1 MLEHQF
7 IQFGDI
13 PEIPSCD
20 MPLPIGDG
28 TNTTFFAKVAH
39 ENGGSNK
46 TTIDIV
52 KPDGELIKANA
63 IQLYPL
69 YKNGALSMYAKAEMK
84 DISDVRPGACFRLR
98 CNMHG
103 FDKIQECSAQDTEI
117 PTASITAGITYQEHL
132 VPYIIAPSDRFTLNI
147 ENFRVFYYGS
157 NGVPYNNELITTII
171 IRGEDEDEIYA
182 TSDYIS
188 GGGKDIAISVTANKG
203 TTLHIIAAYRL
214 NTAINSDK
222 IIIHHSGIDSLYNE
236 YMEESYSNLLQRVQ
250 PHKYAMVTYYC
261 DEDAFGFPF
270 SHKLNG
276 GVPCVLSQMLPII
289 LRKPQLKQNDKVYE
303 TLTGKRIVIYATI
316 NKEYEAQTEYI
327 HEDWHEKNV
336 IALCCDHISIDGES
350 LVRSESYEVN
360 WDEYTETECGT
371 KLAMAT
377 FKMQAN
383 INQRNSNHG

>member
-28 TNTTFFAKVAH
+28 ANTTFFAKVAH
-39 ENGGSNK
+39 ENGSSNK

-84 DISDVRPGACFRLR
+84 NISDVRPGACFRLR
-98 CNMHG
+98 CNIHG
-103 FDKIQECSAQDTEI
+103 FDKIPEWQAEDTEI
-117 PTASITAGITYQEHL
+117 PTSIITAGVVYQETI
-132 VPYIIAPSDRFTLNI
+132 VPSIIAPSNQFTLSI
-147 ENFRVFYYGS
+147 ANFRVFYYGS
-157 NGVPYNNELITTII
+157 NGVPYDNELTARII
-171 IRGEDEDEIYA
+171 VRGENEDERYA
-182 TSDYIS
+182 TSNYIS
-188 GGGKDIAISVTANKG
+188 GGKDIAISVTANKG
-203 TTLHIIAAYRL
+203 TTLHIIAEYRL
-214 NTAINSDK
+214 NAAINSDK
-222 IIIHHSGIDSLYNE
+222 IIIHHSGIDSIYNE
-236 YMEESYSNLLQRVQ
+236 YTEESFSNLLQRVQ
-250 PHKYAMVTYYC
+250 PHKYAEVRYSC

-270 SHKLNG
+270 SHLLADG
-276 GVPCVLSQMLPII
+276 THPYLQLMLPIV
-289 LRKPQLKQNDKVYE
+289 LRKPQLKQTDKIYE

-336 IALCCDHISIDGES
+336 IALCCDHITIDGES